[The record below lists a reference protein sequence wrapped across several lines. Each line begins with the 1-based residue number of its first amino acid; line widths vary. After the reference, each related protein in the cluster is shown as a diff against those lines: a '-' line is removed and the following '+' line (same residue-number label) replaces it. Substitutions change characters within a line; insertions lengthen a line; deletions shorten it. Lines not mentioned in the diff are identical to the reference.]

1 MVEKDELVARTKEE
15 MIYFKREL
23 LNREENFNSKFSR
36 QPTVGVM
43 QVIKPKEE
51 KEAGKGVGF
60 GGKTSIKP
68 QYTVPSGGGSRGS
81 LDLSAGTGTGMGI
94 GIGGAGMGM
103 GMSMSASERSVG
115 AQGAMPGKAG
125 AALPPGKGPGPPAH
139 AKGLL

>member
-60 GGKTSIKP
+60 GGKTSNKP

-81 LDLSAGTGTGMGI
+81 LDLSAGTGMGMGI
-94 GIGGAGMGM
+94 GIGGASM

-115 AQGAMPGKAG
+115 AQGAMPGGKAG
-125 AALPPGKGPGPPAH
+125 AALPPGSKGPGPPAH